1 MTAEDPH
8 DAAAIPVA
16 APAKINLYLHVV
28 GRRIDGYHELDSLV
42 AFADIADVVTARPA
56 VDLSLAVEG
65 PFAAALAGA
74 PDNLVLRAA
83 RLLASHCG
91 VTAGAALRLTKNL
104 PVASGIGG
112 GSSDAAAALRALRSL
127 WKVEATGDEIAG
139 LAARLGAD
147 VPVCLL
153 GRTAWLGGIGDVLTP
168 APALPPVAVVL
179 ANPGI
184 ALATQAVFTARRGPF
199 SAPSRFAEPV
209 GDAAGL
215 AALLAS
221 RRNDLTEAA
230 VGIVPAIADVLACLA
245 ACEGALLA
253 RMSGSGATCFALFAD
268 TAAAAAAATRL
279 SGEHPGWW
287 VAAGRLASASERG
300 GE

>member
-8 DAAAIPVA
+8 DAAAIRVA

-28 GRRIDGYHELDSLV
+28 GRRGDGYHELDSLV
-42 AFADIADVVTARPA
+42 AFADIGDVVTAQPA
-56 VDLSLAVEG
+56 ADLSLAVDG

-83 RLLASHCG
+83 RLLASHRC
-91 VTAGAALRLTKNL
+91 VAYGAAFRLTKNL

-112 GSSDAAAALRALRSL
+112 GSSDAAAALRALQSL
-127 WKVEATGDEIAG
+127 WKIEATGDEIAG

-153 GRTAWLGGIGDVLTP
+153 GRTAWLGGIGDVLAP

-184 ALATQAVFTARRGPF
+184 ALATQAVFAARRGRF

-209 GDAAGL
+209 ADAAGL
-215 AALLAS
+215 AAMLS
-221 RRNDLTEAA
+221 RRRNDLTEAA
-230 VGIVPAIADVLACLA
+230 VGIVPAIADVLARLA
-245 ACEGALLA
+245 ACEGVLLA
-253 RMSGSGATCFALFAD
+253 RMSGSGATCFALFAE
-268 TAAAAAAATRL
+268 TGAARAAATRL
-279 SGEHPGWW
+279 SGERPGWW
-287 VAAGRLASASERG
+287 VAAGRLG
-300 GE
+300 

>member
-8 DAAAIPVA
+8 DAAAIRVA

-28 GRRIDGYHELDSLV
+28 GRRGDGYHELDSLV
-42 AFADIADVVTARPA
+42 AFADIGDVVTAQPA
-56 VDLSLAVEG
+56 ADLSLAVDG

-83 RLLASHCG
+83 RLLAAHRG
-91 VTAGAALRLTKNL
+91 VADGAAVRLTKNL

-112 GSSDAAAALRALRSL
+112 GSSDAAAALRALQSL
-127 WKVEATGDEIAG
+127 WKIEATGDEIAG

-153 GRTAWLGGIGDVLTP
+153 GRTAWLGGIGDVLAP
-168 APALPPVAVVL
+168 APALPPVAIVL

-184 ALATQAVFTARRGPF
+184 ALATQAVFAARRGRF

-209 GDAAGL
+209 ADAAGL
-215 AALLAS
+215 AAMLS
-221 RRNDLTEAA
+221 RRRNDLTEAA
-230 VGIVPAIADVLACLA
+230 VGIVPAIADVLARLA
-245 ACEGALLA
+245 ACEGVLLA
-253 RMSGSGATCFALFAD
+253 RMSGSGATCFALFAE
-268 TAAAAAAATRL
+268 TGAARAAATRL
-279 SGEHPGWW
+279 SGERPGWW
-287 VAAGRLASASERG
+287 VAAGRLG
-300 GE
+300 